1 MLSSLVVVG
10 SDMHFSCGFEVTLFR
25 AQANSVS
32 IFLNANYR
40 RDGFIFV
47 FIPRVS
53 VDGIVQATVRGERA
67 LWNVV
72 GTVPT
77 TTRTS
82 GRGGAGL
89 PIVGRILR
97 VAVMVYSD
105 GRSRDGQIKIDF

>member
-1 MLSSLVVVG
+1 
-10 SDMHFSCGFEVTLFR
+10 MHFSCGFEVTLFR

-40 RDGFIFV
+40 RDGFVFV
-47 FIPRVS
+47 FIPRVN
-53 VDGIVQATVRGERA
+53 VDGIVQATVGGERA

-77 TTRTS
+77 STRAS
-82 GRGGAGL
+82 GGGAGGSL

-97 VAVMVYSD
+97 VAVIVHSD